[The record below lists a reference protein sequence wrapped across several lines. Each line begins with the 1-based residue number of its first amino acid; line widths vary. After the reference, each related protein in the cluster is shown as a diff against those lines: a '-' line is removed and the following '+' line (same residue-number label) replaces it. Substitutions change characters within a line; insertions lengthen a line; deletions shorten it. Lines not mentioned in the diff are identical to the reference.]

1 MKTIAIIGPTASG
14 KSDLALRIA
23 QHRGAVI
30 LSLDSLSLYREID
43 IASAKPS
50 PKELETVPHYGVD
63 VLNPDQPFNVKT
75 FIALYHEAREAAE
88 AAEASLII
96 VGGTSFYLKVLIDG
110 MSEIPEISQAVQERS
125 ETMLRDQAGAHALL
139 SHVDPKTM
147 QKIDPNDRY
156 RTEKMLHLYL
166 QTDTPPSAWF
176 AAHPPRPILTSCD
189 LYEIDMPRE
198 MVRQRI
204 ALRTKKMIKAGLVD
218 EIRGLDARYGRS
230 PQAMKAIGVV
240 EVLQYLDGEIT
251 LEAMQELITTHTGQL
266 AKRQQTFNRGQF
278 ADKVS
283 TDAES
288 IFQMINGRDLP

>member
-23 QHRGAVI
+23 QHLGGII
-30 LSLDSLSLYREID
+30 LSLDSLSIYREID

-50 PKELETVPHYGVD
+50 PKELATVPHFGVD

-75 FIALYHEAREAAE
+75 FIALYHEAREAA
-88 AAEASLII
+88 ADAPLII

-110 MSEIPEISQAVQERS
+110 MSEIPEISAEVRGRS
-125 ETMLRDQAGAHALL
+125 ETMLRDQAGVHALL
-139 SHVDPKTM
+139 SRVDPQTM

-204 ALRTKKMIKAGLVD
+204 ALRTKKMIEAGLVD
-218 EIRGLDARYGRS
+218 EVLELDARYGRT
-230 PQAMKAIGVV
+230 PQAMKAIGIV

-278 ADKVS
+278 ANKVS
-283 TDAES
+283 ADAES
-288 IFQMINGRDLP
+288 IFQTIKGGL